1 MLGIS
6 NKNTGAVI
14 LLLLILLLSQSRIV
28 DLFVNS
34 ALGRVALLVF
44 ILAIS
49 YLNNTLGVI
58 SVLLI
63 ILMLNNSGWNIL
75 EGAETMDA
83 TESTE
88 ADAVAAAV
96 AAADAA
102 PVVAEE
108 SEEDKKKRIDD
119 LQKQLADAKA
129 ALSNSDPE
137 TEPKVTTE
145 GFDILGT
152 ERELQQG
159 KKANSIGVDSGCR
172 NCDMVSPVEG
182 DSIFSNLFSVFRWS
196 VFFC

>member
-75 EGAETMDA
+75 EGAVTMDA
-83 TESTE
+83 TESTAV
-88 ADAVAAAV
+88 ADAV
-96 AAADAA
+96 AA

-119 LQKQLADAKA
+119 LQTQLADAKA

-137 TEPKVTTE
+137 SEPKVTTE

-159 KKANSIGVDSGCR
+159 KKANSIGVDSSCR
-172 NCDMVSPVEG
+172 NCDMVSPME
-182 DSIFSNLFSVFRWS
+182 DNSIFSNIFSVFR
-196 VFFC
+196 

>member
-88 ADAVAAAV
+88 ADAVAAAD
-96 AAADAA
+96 AAAVAA

-172 NCDMVSPVEG
+172 NCDMVSPME
-182 DSIFSNLFSVFRWS
+182 DNSIFSNLFSVFR
-196 VFFC
+196 

>member
-75 EGAETMDA
+75 EGAVTMDA
-83 TESTE
+83 TESTAV
-88 ADAVAAAV
+88 ADAVADAV
-96 AAADAA
+96 AA

-119 LQKQLADAKA
+119 LQTQLADAKA

-137 TEPKVTTE
+137 SEPKVTTE

-159 KKANSIGVDSGCR
+159 KKANSIGVDSSCR
-172 NCDMVSPVEG
+172 NCDMVSPME
-182 DSIFSNLFSVFRWS
+182 DNSIFSNIFSVFR
-196 VFFC
+196 

>member
-14 LLLLILLLSQSRIV
+14 LLLLVLLLSQSRV
-28 DLFVNS
+28 LDLFINS
-34 ALGRVALLVF
+34 PLGRVALIVF

-49 YLNNTLGVI
+49 YLNKTLGVI
-58 SVLLI
+58 SVLFI
-63 ILMLNNSGWNIL
+63 ILMLSNSGWNIL
-75 EGAETMDA
+75 EGAETMNA
-83 TESTE
+83 TDTTGS
-88 ADAVAAAV
+88 DAAAT
-96 AAADAA
+96 AAATATADAA
-102 PVVAEE
+102 ATPTPVVEE
-108 SEEDKKKRIDD
+108 SEDEKKKRIDD

-159 KKANSIGVDSGCR
+159 KKANSISVDSSCR
-172 NCDMVSPVEG
+172 NCDLVSPVE
-182 DSIFSNLFSVFRWS
+182 DNSIFSTFFSVFR
-196 VFFC
+196 

>member
-137 TEPKVTTE
+137 TVPKVTTE

-182 DSIFSNLFSVFRWS
+182 DSIFSNIFSVFR
-196 VFFC
+196 

>member
-88 ADAVAAAV
+88 AAADAAAV
-96 AAADAA
+96 AA

-172 NCDMVSPVEG
+172 NCDMVSPME
-182 DSIFSNLFSVFRWS
+182 DNSIFSNLFSVFR
-196 VFFC
+196 

>member
-1 MLGIS
+1 
-6 NKNTGAVI
+6 
-14 LLLLILLLSQSRIV
+14 
-28 DLFVNS
+28 
-34 ALGRVALLVF
+34 
-44 ILAIS
+44 
-49 YLNNTLGVI
+49 
-58 SVLLI
+58 
-63 ILMLNNSGWNIL
+63 
-75 EGAETMDA
+75 MDA

-88 ADAVAAAV
+88 ADAVAAAD

-182 DSIFSNLFSVFRWS
+182 DSIFSNIFSVFR
-196 VFFC
+196 

>member
-182 DSIFSNLFSVFRWS
+182 DSIFSNLFSVFR
-196 VFFC
+196 

>member
-28 DLFVNS
+28 DLFINT

-75 EGAETMDA
+75 EGVETMDA
-83 TESTE
+83 TETTGSDDT
-88 ADAVAAAV
+88 APVVAPV
-96 AAADAA
+96 AAA

-108 SEEDKKKRIDD
+108 SEEEKKKRIDD

-182 DSIFSNLFSVFRWS
+182 DSIFSNFFSVFR
-196 VFFC
+196 

>member
-14 LLLLILLLSQSRIV
+14 LLLLILLLSQSMIV
-28 DLFVNS
+28 DLFINT

-75 EGAETMDA
+75 EGVETMDA
-83 TESTE
+83 TETTGSDDT
-88 ADAVAAAV
+88 APVVAPV
-96 AAADAA
+96 AAA

-108 SEEDKKKRIDD
+108 SEEEKKKRIDD

-182 DSIFSNLFSVFRWS
+182 DSIFSNFFSVFR
-196 VFFC
+196 

>member
-88 ADAVAAAV
+88 AAADAAAV

-172 NCDMVSPVEG
+172 NCDMVSPME
-182 DSIFSNLFSVFRWS
+182 DNSIFSNLFSVFR
-196 VFFC
+196 

>member
-14 LLLLILLLSQSRIV
+14 LLLLILLLSQSRV
-28 DLFVNS
+28 LDLFINS
-34 ALGRVALLVF
+34 PLGRVALIVF

-49 YLNNTLGVI
+49 YLNKTLGVI
-58 SVLLI
+58 SVLFI
-63 ILMLNNSGWNIL
+63 ILMLSNSGWNIL
-75 EGAETMDA
+75 EGAETMNA
-83 TESTE
+83 TDTTGS
-88 ADAVAAAV
+88 DAAA
-96 AAADAA
+96 AA
-102 PVVAEE
+102 PAAPPVE

-137 TEPKVTTE
+137 SEPKVTTE

-159 KKANSIGVDSGCR
+159 KKANSIGVDSSCR
-172 NCDMVSPVEG
+172 NCDLVSPVE
-182 DSIFSNLFSVFRWS
+182 DNSIFSSFFSVFR
-196 VFFC
+196 

>member
-1 MLGIS
+1 
-6 NKNTGAVI
+6 
-14 LLLLILLLSQSRIV
+14 LLSQSRIV
-28 DLFVNS
+28 DLFINT
-34 ALGRVALLVF
+34 ALGRVALIVF

-49 YLNNTLGVI
+49 CLNNTLGVI

-75 EGAETMDA
+75 EGVETMDA
-83 TESTE
+83 TESTGS
-88 ADAVAAAV
+88 ADTAPV
-96 AAADAA
+96 AA

-152 ERELQQG
+152 ERDLQQG

-182 DSIFSNLFSVFRWS
+182 DSIFSNFFSVFR
-196 VFFC
+196 

>member
-182 DSIFSNLFSVFRWS
+182 DSIFSNIFSVFR
-196 VFFC
+196 

>member
-88 ADAVAAAV
+88 AAADAAAV

-182 DSIFSNLFSVFRWS
+182 DSIFSNIFSVFR
-196 VFFC
+196 

>member
-14 LLLLILLLSQSRIV
+14 LLLLILLLSQSRIL
-28 DLFVNS
+28 DLFINS
-34 ALGRVALLVF
+34 PLGRVALIVF

-49 YLNNTLGVI
+49 YLNKTLGVI
-58 SVLLI
+58 SVLFI
-63 ILMLNNSGWNIL
+63 ILMLSNSGWNIL
-75 EGAETMDA
+75 EGAETMNA
-83 TESTE
+83 TDTTGS
-88 ADAVAAAV
+88 DAAATAAT
-96 AAADAA
+96 AAAAAA
-102 PVVAEE
+102 PAAPPVE

-137 TEPKVTTE
+137 SEPKVTTE

-159 KKANSIGVDSGCR
+159 KKANSIGVDSSCR
-172 NCDMVSPVEG
+172 NCDLVSPVE
-182 DSIFSNLFSVFRWS
+182 DNSIFSSFFSVFR
-196 VFFC
+196 

>member
-14 LLLLILLLSQSRIV
+14 LLLLILLLSQSRV
-28 DLFVNS
+28 LDLFINS
-34 ALGRVALLVF
+34 PLGRVALIVF

-49 YLNNTLGVI
+49 YLNKTLGVI
-58 SVLLI
+58 SVLFI
-63 ILMLNNSGWNIL
+63 ILMLSNSGWNIL
-75 EGAETMDA
+75 EGAETMNATNTTGSDA
-83 TESTE
+83 TAT
-88 ADAVAAAV
+88 AAA
-96 AAADAA
+96 APAA
-102 PVVAEE
+102 PPVE
-108 SEEDKKKRIDD
+108 SEEEKKKRIDD

-159 KKANSIGVDSGCR
+159 KKANSISVDSSCR
-172 NCDMVSPVEG
+172 NCDLVSPVE
-182 DSIFSNLFSVFRWS
+182 DNSLFSNVFSVFR
-196 VFFC
+196 